1 MADTQSVLERYPEYE
16 ITIGIEVHVQL
27 NTASKIF
34 CRCPNSPTPDAN
46 QNICPICCGHPG
58 VLPVLNKEVVNGAIK
73 AGLGTNCTIAQ
84 HSEFA
89 RKHYFYPDLPKGFQT
104 TQSDK
109 PICTDGS
116 VNIRLDDGS
125 TKVIRIER
133 IHMEED
139 AGKNIHATGTN
150 ESFVDLNRAGTP
162 LIEIVSRPDICN
174 AAQAT
179 AYLKTLRSIV
189 TYLGICS
196 GNMEEGAFR
205 ADTNLSIKLRS
216 ATELGTRCELKNI
229 NSFKFIRDAIEY
241 EAERQIKKILKGEKI
256 VQETRLWDTVER
268 KTKSMRSKEDAADYR
283 YFREP
288 DLPVLKIDKEWVQRI
303 KDELPEL
310 PEQKFERL
318 CSQNNLSAYEADIL
332 IYNPEVADY
341 YEQAYA
347 ITPSKNL
354 INLVLR
360 DIMAHLKD
368 QKITVKECKIA
379 PKQLC
384 ELVAMLDN
392 GAINNRAARTVFDE
406 MAENGGSPGDI
417 VKAKGLEQIGSSQEI
432 EVIVKAVIDA
442 SPDQLAAY
450 RSGKDRLFG
459 YFVGQVMKK
468 TGGNAN
474 PKIVQELL
482 KKHLSAE

>member
-1 MADTQSVLERYPEYE
+1 
-16 ITIGIEVHVQL
+16 
-27 NTASKIF
+27 
-34 CRCPNSPTPDAN
+34 
-46 QNICPICCGHPG
+46 
-58 VLPVLNKEVVNGAIK
+58 
-73 AGLGTNCTIAQ
+73 
-84 HSEFA
+84 
-89 RKHYFYPDLPKGFQT
+89 
-104 TQSDK
+104 
-109 PICTDGS
+109 
-116 VNIRLDDGS
+116 
-125 TKVIRIER
+125 
-133 IHMEED
+133 
-139 AGKNIHATGTN
+139 
-150 ESFVDLNRAGTP
+150 
-162 LIEIVSRPDICN
+162 
-174 AAQAT
+174 
-179 AYLKTLRSIV
+179 
-189 TYLGICS
+189 
-196 GNMEEGAFR
+196 
-205 ADTNLSIKLRS
+205 
-216 ATELGTRCELKNI
+216 
-229 NSFKFIRDAIEY
+229 
-241 EAERQIKKILKGEKI
+241 